1 MFMQKIVKFVVLD
14 IFRNKILIAY
24 TLLLAIASW
33 SAFSFEDNSTKGV
46 LTVLSILLM
55 VVPLVSIIFATIYFY
70 NSNEFIELLLSQP
83 VERSRIWLSLFIG
96 IAVSLVAAFVVGAGI
111 AILVNTSI
119 DLALTLI
126 LAGCLLSVI
135 FAAMAALSC
144 MLARDKAK
152 GIGIAIMVWLFVT
165 FLFDAIVLYCMF
177 QFSDYPI
184 EKPMIALTSL
194 NPVDLSRIL
203 VLLKLD
209 VSAMMGYTGAIFKQ
223 FFGTGIGLII
233 SLVLLILW
241 IIVPFGVSLRKFKR
255 KDL

>member
-1 MFMQKIVKFVVLD
+1 MLKIVKFVVLD
-14 IFRNKILIAY
+14 ILRNKILIGY
-24 TLLLAIASW
+24 TLLLAVASW
-33 SAFSFEDNSTKGV
+33 AAFSFEDNSTKGV

-55 VVPLVSIIFATIYFY
+55 VVPLVSIIFSTIYFY

-83 VERSRIWLSLFIG
+83 VERSRIWWSLFLGLG
-96 IAVSLVAAFVVGAGI
+96 ISLITAFLVGAGM
-111 AILVNTSI
+111 AIIVNTPV
-119 DLALTLI
+119 DLALTMI
-126 LAGCLLSVI
+126 GTGCLISLV
-135 FAAMAALSC
+135 FAALAALSC

-152 GIGIAIMVWLFVT
+152 GIGISILIWLFFT
-165 FLFDAIVLYCMF
+165 FLFDAIVLFLMF
-177 QFSDYPI
+177 QLSDYPI

-194 NPVDLSRIL
+194 SPLDLSRIL

-233 SLVLLILW
+233 SFLLLVLWVAIPFLI
-241 IIVPFGVSLRKFKR
+241 SLGKFKK

>member
-1 MFMQKIVKFVVLD
+1 MFMQKIVKFVVHD

-33 SAFSFEDNSTKGV
+33 SAFGFEDNSTKGV

-83 VERSRIWLSLFIG
+83 VERSRIWSSLFIG
-96 IAVSLVAAFVVGAGI
+96 IALSLVAAFVVGAGI
-111 AILVNTSI
+111 AILVNTPI

-223 FFGTGIGLII
+223 FFGTGVGLII